1 MYIVLRLYDPFGTG
15 NGILI
20 GAHYDIFIFYP
31 HDLVDIRS
39 DNIESVFNEQHGI
52 SAIGKRA
59 KCAEQDMRAIN
70 IEVRERLVENYDFL
84 LHRERRSGN
93 QSLLLPAG
101 HSPRLCVG
109 RYFHHICAR
118 LYPTVYCLDRDIEV
132 FAPESYFVA
141 DDIIDYLFIGVLE
154 HSAYELRALADSGG
168 GNILGIYIDFP
179 LKLSRH
185 YKRNHAVDY

>member
-1 MYIVLRLYDPFGTG
+1 
-15 NGILI
+15 
-20 GAHYDIFIFYP
+20 
-31 HDLVDIRS
+31 
-39 DNIESVFNEQHGI
+39 
-52 SAIGKRA
+52 
-59 KCAEQDMRAIN
+59 MRALN
-70 IEVRERLVENYDFL
+70 VKVCQRLIKNYDFL

-118 LYPTVYCLDRDIEV
+118 LYTPIYCLDRDIEV

-141 DDIIDYLFIGVLE
+141 DDIIDYLLIGILE
-154 HSAYELRALADSGG
+154 HRAYKPCTLADSDV
-168 GNILGIYIDFP
+168 GNILGIYINFS
-179 LKLSRH
+179 LKLSRR